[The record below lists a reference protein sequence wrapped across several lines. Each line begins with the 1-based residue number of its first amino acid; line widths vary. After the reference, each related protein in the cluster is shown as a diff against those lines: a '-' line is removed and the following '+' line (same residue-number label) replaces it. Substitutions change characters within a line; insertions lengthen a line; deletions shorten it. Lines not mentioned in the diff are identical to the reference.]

1 MQRYYFNIKVGHNF
15 PTAIYFLYKK
25 EEKHI
30 PKIIYDIMG
39 KNQIS
44 RRVPHYISKIYFMP
58 LIKFI
63 AFLARPYQCF

>member
-39 KNQIS
+39 QNKFQEEFLIIYQK
-44 RRVPHYISKIYFMP
+44 YILCHS
-58 LIKFI
+58 
-63 AFLARPYQCF
+63 